1 MRGAG
6 PRAAAGSDH
15 TRAADAPGPMVG
27 AIVERVRRNR
37 SYCRPRVNQ
46 DKALA
51 GSISRRGWHLVHTIL
66 GNENRILT
74 VSRYVVED
82 IHGIGDICIGAPAR
96 INRNGI
102 FPVPIRIED
111 SEVQAFQQSVEKIRG
126 ITKEVLERL
135 EIE

>member
-51 GSISRRGWHLVHTIL
+51 GSISRRGWHGKYPEVPPMGARLAEGTF
-66 GNENRILT
+66 RKAYRLT
-74 VSRYVVED
+74 SPLDGLNITE
-82 IHGIGDICIGAPAR
+82 
-96 INRNGI
+96 
-102 FPVPIRIED
+102 
-111 SEVQAFQQSVEKIRG
+111 SVEGGRWG
-126 ITKEVLERL
+126 IASWTPKQFAVRYGTL
-135 EIE
+135 